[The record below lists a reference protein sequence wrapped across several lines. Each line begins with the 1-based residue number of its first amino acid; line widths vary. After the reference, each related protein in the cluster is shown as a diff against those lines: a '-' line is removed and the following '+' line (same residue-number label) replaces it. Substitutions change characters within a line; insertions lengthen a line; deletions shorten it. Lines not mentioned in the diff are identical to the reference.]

1 MTAASDDGDGDGF
14 DRRRRRTLWALP
26 TGLYLLGSRSG
37 DERNLM
43 TINWVSQVCIDPKL
57 VAVSVEREAL
67 THRLVADGGT
77 FTVSLLSRE
86 DRAVVRKF
94 VRPATAGDDGT
105 LNGFA
110 VTTGPTGTPV
120 LAQAA
125 AWLDCEVRDHLEL
138 GSHTLFVGEVVGCAP
153 PGDPDAPLL
162 RMEDTRMNYGG

>member
-1 MTAASDDGDGDGF
+1 MTDDDGF

-43 TINWVSQVCIDPKL
+43 TINWVTQVCMEPKL
-57 VAVSVEREAL
+57 VGVGVEREAV
-67 THRLVADGGT
+67 THRLVADGGA
-77 FTVSLLSRE
+77 FTVSLLSRD

-94 VRPATAGDDGT
+94 VRPATVDGDGT

-110 VTTGPTGTPV
+110 VEEGPTGTPV

-125 AWLDCEVRDHLEL
+125 AWLDCRVVERLDL
-138 GSHTLFVGEVVGCAP
+138 GSHTLFVGEVVGCSAP
-153 PGDPDAPLL
+153 EDPDAGVL